1 MANTFIKNYGKNLDI
16 KFIDMQDS
24 MKDKYQSCTCA
35 DISKLK
41 NAGIDYK
48 FTPLE
53 EGVEKYVKWLKE
65 NSKCQKI
72 QN

>member
-1 MANTFIKNYGKNLDI
+1 MP
-16 KFIDMQDS
+16 DS